1 MKPTQ
6 TSIPTILGKKSSG
19 RKSESILHRLND
31 QNSAINKRSP
41 MVQPLP
47 MSVNVDSLKTMD
59 DCYAKL
65 VEIVPSAQV
74 EMPKADLL
82 ACVMDYI
89 VELEDKLLDVFDLD
103 YSLNLQT
110 GSDDNLPAQFQN
122 TTTTQRTPL
131 KTLSN
136 SRVLDNVS
144 ILHALTKSTF
154 QLLYF

>member
-6 TSIPTILGKKSSG
+6 TAPSPLGKKNL
-19 RKSESILHRLND
+19 RKSDSIFHRLND

-41 MVQPLP
+41 LVQSLP
-47 MSVNVDSLKTMD
+47 MSVSVDSLKTMD

-65 VEIVPSAQV
+65 AEIVPSAQV

-110 GSDDNLPAQFQN
+110 SSDDNLSAQFQN
-122 TTTTQRTPL
+122 PAGATSTQRTPL

-136 SRVLDNVS
+136 SQVLENVS
-144 ILHALTKSTF
+144 ST
-154 QLLYF
+154 

>member
-6 TSIPTILGKKSSG
+6 TSTPSTLGKKSSLG
-19 RKSESILHRLND
+19 RKSDSILHRLND

-110 GSDDNLPAQFQN
+110 NSGDNLSTQFQ
-122 TTTTQRTPL
+122 TAVPTQRTPL
-131 KTLSN
+131 KALSN
-136 SRVLDNVS
+136 SRVLDN
-144 ILHALTKSTF
+144 KTF
-154 QLLYF
+154 TF